1 MQHGLVPNRH
11 IVTNGAGIARVSMQY
26 RPVLGIAASAQ
37 SDGLIVTAQHGTGP
51 NTAVGP
57 EFDAPNDDGL
67 LSDKSPLINFRGKLF
82 KLVNGQF
89 DALLVMIVLGWP
101 QGSSGGA
108 GNHCTQARRRRLVG
122 LVTSAEKRQH

>member
-1 MQHGLVPNRH
+1 MQHGLVPKRH
-11 IVTNGAGIARVSMQY
+11 SVTNGAGRARVSMQH

-67 LSDKSPLINFRGKLF
+67 LSDKRALINFRGKLF
-82 KLVNGQF
+82 KLVNGHF
-89 DALLVMIVLGWP
+89 DDLLVMIVLFWP
-101 QGSSGGA
+101 KGFSSGA
-108 GNHCTQARRRRLVG
+108 GYHCTQAHRHRLSHRVHS
-122 LVTSAEKRQH
+122 VV